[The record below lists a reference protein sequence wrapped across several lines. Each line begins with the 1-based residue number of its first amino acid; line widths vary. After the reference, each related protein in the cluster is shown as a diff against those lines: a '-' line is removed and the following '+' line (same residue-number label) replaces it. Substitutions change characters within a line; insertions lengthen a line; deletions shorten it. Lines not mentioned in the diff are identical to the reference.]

1 MKKIK
6 SKVISC
12 LVAAVMLVCSGILL
26 TACGKNDTNKVMN
39 LSMNPSIELVLDGD
53 NKVVTV
59 NAINDEG
66 NFIISNATFTGLSA
80 EDAVDLFIKTTEEY
94 GFVDT
99 TLSATD
105 NKLQIEISG
114 EDAEKIYNKVKKSAD
129 EVLSDLGLSVTVS
142 LQSLTKDNLESLVA
156 ECMQELSATEIDAKS
171 EEELLNLIKASREET
186 KNFMSQE
193 LKELYYNA
201 RADELIKEKFESI
214 KSQLDSLS
222 TNPAVAIA
230 KAGFDIAYSTLTGAL
245 NSLNTLYAETFL
257 DTDSPYQK
265 AVNKFMTDKKAL
277 LEARVNST
285 TTDFTALKEAVE
297 TAEKALNTA
306 KTNAETAIN
315 GAKTTLLQAVTAI
328 ETAMNSIAS
337 YINTDTVSTAVNTA
351 KTEFKA
357 NFETQYQ
364 IYIQNNYW
372 KDGLKPAVNQ

>member
-337 YINTDTVSTAVNTA
+337 YINTDTVSTAVNNA